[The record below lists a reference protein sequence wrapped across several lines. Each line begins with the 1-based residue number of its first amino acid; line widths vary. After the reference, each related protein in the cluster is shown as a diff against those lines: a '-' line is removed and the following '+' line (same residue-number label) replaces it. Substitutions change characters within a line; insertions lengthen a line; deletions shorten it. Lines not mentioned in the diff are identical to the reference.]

1 MFDEHSFKIPLGNVM
16 KAEELRDKTVEELQ
30 SQLQE
35 LYKDQFNN
43 RMQNSMGQLGQNHLV
58 KEVRKDIARIKTI
71 ISEKKKSETEHEKS
85 ET

>member
-1 MFDEHSFKIPLGNVM
+1 M

-58 KEVRKDIARIKTI
+58 KDVRKDIARIKTL

>member
-1 MFDEHSFKIPLGNVM
+1 M
-16 KAEELRDKTVEELQ
+16 KAEEIRDKTVEELQ

-71 ISEKKKSETEHEKS
+71 ISEKKNSETEHEKS
-85 ET
+85 GT